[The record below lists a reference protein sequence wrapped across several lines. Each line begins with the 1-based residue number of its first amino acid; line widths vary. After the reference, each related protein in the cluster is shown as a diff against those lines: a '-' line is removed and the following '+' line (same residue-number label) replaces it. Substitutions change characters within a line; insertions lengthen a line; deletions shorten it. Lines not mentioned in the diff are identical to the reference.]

1 MGTQKITFR
10 GDGDYE
16 AEKRAMIAA
25 AMRDP
30 HPADRFAHD
39 AQDNDFG
46 SNSETAVRTT
56 GSADLSQSFSTNNVG
71 FEQGEQAVDP
81 DPNGRGPRRLNN
93 NDRYGTNPFDI
104 RSA

>member
-1 MGTQKITFR
+1 MDNRKFPHHQK
-10 GDGDYE
+10 D
-16 AEKRAMIAA
+16 
-25 AMRDP
+25 
-30 HPADRFAHD
+30 
-39 AQDNDFG
+39 DFG
-46 SNSETAVRTT
+46 SNSATPTETT
-56 GSADLSQSFSTNNVG
+56 GNADLSQSFSTNNVG